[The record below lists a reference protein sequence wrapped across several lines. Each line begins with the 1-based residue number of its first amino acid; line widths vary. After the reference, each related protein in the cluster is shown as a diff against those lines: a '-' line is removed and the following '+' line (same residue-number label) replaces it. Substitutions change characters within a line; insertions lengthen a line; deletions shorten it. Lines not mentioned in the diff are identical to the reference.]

1 MKYNIIVMICKFIYN
16 VRSVKKVIMMKEINV
31 ELGNKIKIARKLANV
46 TREKL
51 AESINVSPRFLADVE
66 AGKVGVSIQTLYK
79 ISLNLGVTS
88 DYLLGLTDDDQS
100 DEQNKLINKIK
111 NLDGKYYGVL
121 LRMIEEL
128 EKLG

>member
-1 MKYNIIVMICKFIYN
+1 MICKFIYN
-16 VRSVKKVIMMKEINV
+16 VRSAKKVIMMKEINV